1 MNILF
6 FNEFLGFF
14 CDQRLLSIKR
24 FIRMNRFLFLIFLMF
39 LSKTTNAQVKSKA
52 FDSLLNVMV
61 TKSVPTVG
69 CEDIKKMKI
78 VVLLDT
84 REKREYEVSHL
95 KDARWVGFDT
105 FDLKNVAAIPKDA
118 NIVVYCSIGVR
129 SGKIGEKLMQAGY
142 TNVHNFYGSIFE
154 WVNQGNPVYD
164 MAGKP
169 TNKIHGYNWKWGVWC
184 NKGEKVYE

>member
-14 CDQRLLSIKR
+14 YEKSLLSNKR
-24 FIRMNRFLFLIFLMF
+24 FKVMSRFLFLIFIMF
-39 LSKTTNAQVKSKA
+39 LSNTTNAQIKSKA

-61 TKSVPTVG
+61 TKSVPSVG
-69 CEDIKKMKI
+69 CEDIKKMKNI
-78 VVLLDT
+78 VLLDT

-95 KDARWVGFDT
+95 KDARWVGFVN
-105 FDLKNVAAIPKDA
+105 FNLKSVDAIPKDA

-129 SGKIGEKLMQAGY
+129 SGKIGEKLMQAGF
-142 TNVHNFYGSIFE
+142 TNVHNLHGSIFE

-164 MAGKP
+164 MTGKP

>member
-14 CDQRLLSIKR
+14 YEKSLLSNKR
-24 FIRMNRFLFLIFLMF
+24 FKVMSRFLFLIFIMF
-39 LSKTTNAQVKSKA
+39 LSNTTNAQIKSKA

-61 TKSVPTVG
+61 TKSVPSVG
-69 CEDIKKMKI
+69 CEDIKKMKNI
-78 VVLLDT
+78 VLLDT

-95 KDARWVGFDT
+95 KDARWVGFVN
-105 FDLKNVAAIPKDA
+105 FNLKSVAAIPKDA

-129 SGKIGEKLMQAGY
+129 SGKIGEKLMQAGF
-142 TNVHNFYGSIFE
+142 TNVHNLYGSIFE

-164 MAGKP
+164 MTGKP

>member
-14 CDQRLLSIKR
+14 CEKNLFPIKR
-24 FIRMNRFLFLIFLMF
+24 FIVMSRFLFLIFLM
-39 LSKTTNAQVKSKA
+39 LISKTTNAQVKSKA

-61 TKSVPTVG
+61 TKSVSTVG
-69 CEDIKKMKI
+69 CEDIKKMKNI
-78 VVLLDT
+78 VLLDT

-95 KDARWVGFDT
+95 KNAHWVGFEN
-105 FDLKNVAAIPKDA
+105 FDLKSVAAIPKDA

-142 TNVHNFYGSIFE
+142 SNVHNFYGSIFE

-169 TNKIHGYNWKWGVWC
+169 TKKIHGYNWKWGVWC

>member
-118 NIVVYCSIGVR
+118 NIVVYCSIV
-129 SGKIGEKLMQAGY
+129 
-142 TNVHNFYGSIFE
+142 
-154 WVNQGNPVYD
+154 
-164 MAGKP
+164 
-169 TNKIHGYNWKWGVWC
+169 
-184 NKGEKVYE
+184 

>member
-14 CDQRLLSIKR
+14 CEKSLFSFKR
-24 FIRMNRFLFLIFLMF
+24 FKLMSRFLFLIFLMF

-69 CEDIKKMKI
+69 CEDIKKMKS

-95 KDARWVGFDT
+95 KDAHWVGFEN
-105 FDLKNVAAIPKDA
+105 FNLKSVAAIPKDA

-129 SGKIGEKLMQAGY
+129 SGKIGEKLMQAGF

-164 MAGKP
+164 MTGKP

>member
-14 CDQRLLSIKR
+14 CEKSLFSIKR
-24 FIRMNRFLFLIFLMF
+24 FIMSRFLFLIFLMF

-69 CEDIKKMKI
+69 CEDIKKMKN

-95 KDARWVGFDT
+95 KNAHWVGFKN
-105 FDLKNVAAIPKDA
+105 FDLKSVAAIPKDA

-142 TNVHNFYGSIFE
+142 SNVHNFYGSIFE

>member
-6 FNEFLGFF
+6 FNGFLGFF
-14 CDQRLLSIKR
+14 CKKSLFSFKR
-24 FIRMNRFLFLIFLMF
+24 FKLMSRFLFLIFLMF
-39 LSKTTNAQVKSKA
+39 LSKMTNAQVKSKA

-69 CEDIKKMKI
+69 CEDIKKMKN

-95 KDARWVGFDT
+95 KDARWVGFEK
-105 FDLKNVAAIPKDA
+105 FDLKSVAAIPKDA

-129 SGKIGEKLMQAGY
+129 SGKIGEKLMQAGF

>member
-1 MNILF
+1 M
-6 FNEFLGFF
+6 
-14 CDQRLLSIKR
+14 S
-24 FIRMNRFLFLIFLMF
+24 RFLFLIFLMF

-69 CEDIKKMKI
+69 CEDIKKMKN

-95 KDARWVGFDT
+95 KDAHWVGFEN
-105 FDLKNVAAIPKDA
+105 FNLKSVAAIPKDA

-129 SGKIGEKLMQAGY
+129 SGKIGEKLMQAGF

-154 WVNQGNPVYD
+154 WVNQGNPIYD
-164 MAGKP
+164 MTGKP

>member
-6 FNEFLGFF
+6 FNEFLGLF
-14 CDQRLLSIKR
+14 CEKSLLSIKR
-24 FIRMNRFLFLIFLMF
+24 FIRMNRFLFLIFIMF

-69 CEDIKKMKI
+69 CEDIKKMKN
-78 VVLLDT
+78 VELLDT

-105 FDLKNVAAIPKDA
+105 FDLKSVAAIPKDA

-142 TNVHNFYGSIFE
+142 KNVHNFYGSIFE

>member
-14 CDQRLLSIKR
+14 YEKSLLSNKR
-24 FIRMNRFLFLIFLMF
+24 FKIMSRFLFLIFIMF
-39 LSKTTNAQVKSKA
+39 LSNTTNAQIKSKA

-61 TKSVPTVG
+61 TKYVPSVG
-69 CEDIKKMKI
+69 CEDIKKMKNI
-78 VVLLDT
+78 VLLDT

-95 KDARWVGFDT
+95 KDARWVGFVN
-105 FDLKNVAAIPKDA
+105 FNLKSVAAIPKDA

-129 SGKIGEKLMQAGY
+129 SGKIGEKLMQAGF
-142 TNVHNFYGSIFE
+142 TNVHNLYGSIFE

-164 MAGKP
+164 MTGKP

>member
-14 CDQRLLSIKR
+14 YEKSLLSNKR
-24 FIRMNRFLFLIFLMF
+24 FKVMSRFLFLIFIMF
-39 LSKTTNAQVKSKA
+39 LSNTTNAQIKSKA

-61 TKSVPTVG
+61 TKSVPSVG
-69 CEDIKKMKI
+69 CEDIKKMKNI
-78 VVLLDT
+78 VLLDT

-95 KDARWVGFDT
+95 KDARWVGFVN
-105 FDLKNVAAIPKDA
+105 FNLKSVDAIPKDA

-129 SGKIGEKLMQAGY
+129 SGKIGEKLMQAGF
-142 TNVHNFYGSIFE
+142 TNVHNLYGSIFE

-164 MAGKP
+164 MTGKP

>member
-14 CDQRLLSIKR
+14 CEKNLFPIKR
-24 FIRMNRFLFLIFLMF
+24 FIVMSRFLFLIFLMF

-69 CEDIKKMKI
+69 CEDIKKMKNI
-78 VVLLDT
+78 VLLDT

-95 KDARWVGFDT
+95 KNAHWVGFEK
-105 FDLKNVAAIPKDA
+105 FDLISVAAIPKDA

-142 TNVHNFYGSIFE
+142 SNVHNFYGSIFE

-164 MAGKP
+164 MVGKP

>member
-1 MNILF
+1 MNKILF
-6 FNEFLGFF
+6 LT
-14 CDQRLLSIKR
+14 L
-24 FIRMNRFLFLIFLMF
+24 LMF
-39 LSKTTNAQVKSKA
+39 SSKFTNAQVQSKS
-52 FDSLLNVMV
+52 FDSLLHIMV
-61 TKSVPTVG
+61 TKAVPTVG
-69 CEDIKKMKI
+69 CEDIKKMKS

-84 REKREYEVSHL
+84 RERREYEVSHL
-95 KDARWVGFDT
+95 KNAQWVGFEK
-105 FDLKNVAAIPKDA
+105 FDLKNVASITKDA

-129 SGKIGEKLMQAGY
+129 SGKIGEKLMQAGF

-164 MAGKP
+164 MAGKQ

>member
-6 FNEFLGFF
+6 FNGFLGFF
-14 CDQRLLSIKR
+14 CKKSLLSNKR
-24 FIRMNRFLFLIFLMF
+24 FKVMSRFLFLIFIMF
-39 LSKTTNAQVKSKA
+39 LSNTTNAQIKSKA

-61 TKSVPTVG
+61 TKSVPSVG
-69 CEDIKKMKI
+69 CEDIKKMKNI
-78 VVLLDT
+78 VLLDT

-95 KDARWVGFDT
+95 KDARWVGFVN
-105 FDLKNVAAIPKDA
+105 FNLKSVAAIPKDA

-129 SGKIGEKLMQAGY
+129 SGKIGEKLMQAGF
-142 TNVHNFYGSIFE
+142 TNVHNLYGSIFE

-164 MAGKP
+164 MTGKP

>member
-14 CDQRLLSIKR
+14 YEKSLLSNKR
-24 FIRMNRFLFLIFLMF
+24 FKVMSRFLFLIFIMF
-39 LSKTTNAQVKSKA
+39 LSNTTNAQIKSKA

-61 TKSVPTVG
+61 TKSVPSVG
-69 CEDIKKMKI
+69 CEDIKKMKNI
-78 VVLLDT
+78 VLLDT

-95 KDARWVGFDT
+95 KDARWVGFVN
-105 FDLKNVAAIPKDA
+105 FNLKSVDAIPKDA

-129 SGKIGEKLMQAGY
+129 SGKIGEKLMQAGF
-142 TNVHNFYGSIFE
+142 TNVPNLYGSIFE

-164 MAGKP
+164 MTGKP

>member
-6 FNEFLGFF
+6 FNGFLGFF
-14 CDQRLLSIKR
+14 CKKSLLSNKR
-24 FIRMNRFLFLIFLMF
+24 FKVMSRFLFLIFIMF
-39 LSKTTNAQVKSKA
+39 LSNTTNAQIKSKA

-61 TKSVPTVG
+61 TKSVPSVG
-69 CEDIKKMKI
+69 CEDIKKMKNI
-78 VVLLDT
+78 VLLDT

-95 KDARWVGFDT
+95 KDARWVGFVN
-105 FDLKNVAAIPKDA
+105 FNLKSVAAIPKDA
-118 NIVVYCSIGVR
+118 NIVVYCPIGVR
-129 SGKIGEKLMQAGY
+129 SGKIGEKLMQAGF
-142 TNVHNFYGSIFE
+142 TNVHNLYGSIFE

-164 MAGKP
+164 MTGKP

>member
-14 CDQRLLSIKR
+14 CEKSLFSIKR
-24 FIRMNRFLFLIFLMF
+24 FIIMSRFLFLIFLM
-39 LSKTTNAQVKSKA
+39 LISKTTNAQVKSKA

-61 TKSVPTVG
+61 TKSVSTVG
-69 CEDIKKMKI
+69 CEDIKKMKNI
-78 VVLLDT
+78 VLLDT

-95 KDARWVGFDT
+95 KNAHWVGFEN
-105 FDLKNVAAIPKDA
+105 FDLKSVTAIPKDA

-142 TNVHNFYGSIFE
+142 SNVHNFYGSIFE

>member
-14 CDQRLLSIKR
+14 CEKTLLSIKI
-24 FIRMNRFLFLIFLMF
+24 FIQMNRILFLIFLMF

-61 TKSVPTVG
+61 TKTVPTVG
-69 CEDIKKMKI
+69 CEDIKKMKN

-95 KDARWVGFDT
+95 KDARWVGFEK
-105 FDLKNVAAIPKDA
+105 FDMKNVASIPKDA

>member
-14 CDQRLLSIKR
+14 CEKNLFPIKR
-24 FIRMNRFLFLIFLMF
+24 FIVMSRFLFLIFLMF

-69 CEDIKKMKI
+69 CEDIKKMKNI
-78 VVLLDT
+78 VLLDT

-95 KDARWVGFDT
+95 KNAHWVGFEK
-105 FDLKNVAAIPKDA
+105 FDLISVAAIPKDA

-142 TNVHNFYGSIFE
+142 SNVHNFYGSIFE

-169 TNKIHGYNWKWGVWC
+169 TNKIHGYSWKWGVWC